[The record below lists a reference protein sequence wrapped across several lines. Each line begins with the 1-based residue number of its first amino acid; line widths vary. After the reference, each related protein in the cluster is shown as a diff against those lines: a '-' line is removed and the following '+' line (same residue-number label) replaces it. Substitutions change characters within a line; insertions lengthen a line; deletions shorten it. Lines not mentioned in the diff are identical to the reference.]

1 MRKSLLLVA
10 SLIFT
15 VSTYAQIAFLQ
26 YRVVPADKDAE
37 FVERETKYW
46 SKVAKAA
53 VDQGNMLGWSL
64 WRKVGVTEEGAPNYV
79 FVNNYES
86 ADKMDP
92 AKIWNEENLKKMGAD
107 PADVETDSFTTI
119 WATYY
124 MQLEDMIEGD
134 YTYAVVNYAQPADR
148 TGFIEEN
155 KALWKPLHE
164 QNIKNKTNGM
174 TSWGLMSTTYPRG
187 QNARFSCFTW
197 DGFMSLADALNYLS
211 YSSPSDTEGPWTE
224 VMNKSKMGEYNP
236 DGFVYSIIYERVMAV
251 GPDQD

>member
-92 AKIWNEENLKKMGAD
+92 AKIWNEENLKKMT
-107 PADVETDSFTTI
+107 VF
-119 WATYY
+119 
-124 MQLEDMIEGD
+124 
-134 YTYAVVNYAQPADR
+134 
-148 TGFIEEN
+148 
-155 KALWKPLHE
+155 
-164 QNIKNKTNGM
+164 
-174 TSWGLMSTTYPRG
+174 
-187 QNARFSCFTW
+187 
-197 DGFMSLADALNYLS
+197 LS
-211 YSSPSDTEGPWTE
+211 S
-224 VMNKSKMGEYNP
+224 N
-236 DGFVYSIIYERVMAV
+236 
-251 GPDQD
+251 